1 MLNSIKEEPQE
12 EAHKPRLKKWHL
24 PFLLFLAVGS
34 YLIISQKKGGGAAEA
49 PFQYSEGVIFGTTY
63 HATYQWDSSLIG
75 EILSELHAVDGS
87 LSMFNPKSTISR
99 INKGESTE
107 TDSLL
112 RVIYRLATEVSRS
125 TDGAFDITVAP
136 LVNAWGFGFKH
147 GALPGAAQVD
157 SLRSLIGWDRIRIE
171 DGQFLKEDPGM
182 VIDLS
187 AVAKGFGTDCVA
199 EMFRRRG
206 VKNFMIEIGGEVVT
220 AGVSP
225 KNRPWRIGINRP
237 EEDSTSTHNE
247 LQTVLQMNN
256 CAMATSGNY
265 RNFYIHEGRKIAHTI
280 DPKTGY
286 PVQHSILSSTVLAPS
301 CSVADAYATAFMV
314 LGKERAI
321 EVLDRHP
328 ELMAYFIYTD
338 SAGTYQVWKSPGMEA
353 LIVP

>member
-1 MLNSIKEEPQE
+1 MLNTKEEE
-12 EAHKPRLKKWHL
+12 TRKKTHKPRLKKWHL

-34 YLIISQKKGGGAAEA
+34 YLIISQKKEEGATDV

-63 HATYQWDSSLIG
+63 HATYQCDSSLNG
-75 EILSELHAVDGS
+75 RILEELHAVDGS

-99 INKGESTE
+99 INKGESQE

-112 RVIYRLATEVSRS
+112 RTIFWLATDVSRE

-147 GALPGAAQVD
+147 GAMPDATQVD
-157 SLRSLIGWDRIRIE
+157 SLKSLVGWNRIHIE
-171 DGQFLKEDPGM
+171 DGQFLREDPRM

-199 EMFRRRG
+199 EMFRRLG
-206 VKNFMIEIGGEVVT
+206 VENFMIEIGGEVVT
-220 AGVSP
+220 GGVSP
-225 KNRPWRIGINRP
+225 KNKPWRIGINKP
-237 EEDSTSTHNE
+237 EEDSTSTRNE
-247 LQTVLQMNN
+247 LQTILQLNN

-301 CSVADAYATAFMV
+301 CSIADAYATAFMV

-321 EVLDRHP
+321 EVLDKHP

-338 SAGTYQVWKSPGMEA
+338 SAGSYQVWKSPGIES